1 MNNENYPSNSH
12 EKCVCVR
19 DFRWNENEQSEW
31 NKKTENKWKQQNK
44 YETLSSGRKRT
55 SIESILVN

>member
-1 MNNENYPSNSH
+1 MRIIHQTVTKN
-12 EKCVCVR
+12 VCVYAISDGMKTNR
-19 DFRWNENEQSEW
+19 ANET
-31 NKKTENKWKQQNK
+31 KKTENKWKQQNK

>member
-1 MNNENYPSNSH
+1 M
-12 EKCVCVR
+12 
-19 DFRWNENEQSEW
+19 EW
-31 NKKTENKWKQQNK
+31 KRTERMKQKKTENKWKQQNK